1 MHKIVIFENRRTFF
15 GQVLFLEFSKILS
28 AAQPRPRSCDPGQ
41 SAIFELY
48 LENLFILIFFSP
60 KIFQFEKSKIWK
72 FFSKFFFLFF
82 GQNAD
87 FWLIFDQK

>member
-48 LENLFILIFFSP
+48 LENLFILIFFLQKYSNS
-60 KIFQFEKSKIWK
+60 KNQKYGNFFQN
-72 FFSKFFFLFF
+72 FFFCFLVKM
-82 GQNAD
+82 
-87 FWLIFDQK
+87 LIFG